1 MHETR
6 PEPPFRVLMAGY
18 VVDFH
23 HRHACPRCQPDGTCR
38 RLTAAAE
45 TLRAWRDRP
54 HRPRPD
60 HTTPDHAVPDHTA
73 PECTAPGHIG
83 SGHPL
88 LDLDPGAG
96 AGAGA
101 GEQQTPAAP

>member
-1 MHETR
+1 MLDGR

-23 HRHACPRCQPDGTCR
+23 HRNACPRCQPDGSCR

-54 HRPRPD
+54 D
-60 HTTPDHAVPDHTA
+60 HPLPHHTA
-73 PECTAPGHIG
+73 PDVGP
-83 SGHPL
+83 
-88 LDLDPGAG
+88 D
-96 AGAGA
+96 A
-101 GEQQTPAAP
+101 GEQQRPAAP